1 MSPDQDSLEGVE
13 EINHYAMFM
22 GYVSKAIRGL
32 RYLVLTWTTVVLL
45 GGFVSLLQKKD
56 FWALTVITLVQTA
69 G

>member
-1 MSPDQDSLEGVE
+1 MSPEQDSLDGVE

-22 GYVSKAIRGL
+22 GYVSKAVRGL
-32 RYLVLTWTTVVLL
+32 RNLVLTWTTVVLL
-45 GGFVSLLQKKD
+45 GGFVSLLQKD